1 MATLENW
8 TARPRPERSVI
19 EGAHVRLEPLD
30 PEAHADGL
38 YQAASGEGAGARME
52 FLFEEPA
59 GGREDFRIWLEK
71 IASSADPLFF
81 AVVDKADGR
90 VKGRLALMRID
101 AANGVI
107 EVGNILWGPLMART
121 RLATEAIYVLAR
133 HVFDDLGYRR
143 FEWKCN
149 DRNVPSRRA
158 ARRLGFDY
166 EGVFRQHMVV
176 KGKNRD
182 TTWYAMLDRDWPQ
195 RRAAFEAWLDD
206 DNFERDGRQKKRLE
220 DCAVTKDDG

>member
-8 TARPRPERSVI
+8 SARPRPERSTL
-19 EGAHVRLEPLD
+19 EGRHIRLEPLD
-30 PEAHADGL
+30 PDAHEEGL
-38 YQAASGEGAGARME
+38 FRATSGEGAEARME

-59 GGREDFRIWLEK
+59 ETRQDFRIWLEK
-71 IASSADPLFF
+71 MAASADPLFF
-81 AVVDKADGR
+81 AVVDKDDGR
-90 VKGRLALMRID
+90 TKGRLSLMRID
-101 AANGVI
+101 ARYGVI
-107 EVGNILWGPLMART
+107 EVGNILWGPEMART

-158 ARRLGFDY
+158 ARRFGFDY

-182 TTWYAMLDRDWPQ
+182 TAWYAMLDRDWPA
-195 RRAAFEAWLDD
+195 RREAFEAWLDD
-206 DNFERDGRQKKRLE
+206 DNFERDGRQKRRLE
-220 DCAVTKDDG
+220 DCAVKKDDE